1 VAARPRRL
9 IRLIAILALALPA
22 PASASDHRL
31 RAVARGL
38 QREHPC
44 PSTGLTSGRCP
55 GYWRDH
61 IRPARLR
68 RTRRRLEHAVAGD
81 RSQSSQK
88 QDRTPALSGITIDGA
103 CRERVKSRHM
113 ELRSLHYFVRIAELG
128 SITRAAAHLHIAQPA
143 LTRHVQRLEDELEV
157 TLFTRA
163 NRGVR
168 LTEGGQKLLESAQR
182 ILRDL
187 ERAGDEIRAHK
198 AHPSGKVVLAVTPTL
213 CPVVVPELFARM
225 RRHYPMI
232 ELKVV
237 HAGMVRLEEFLV
249 DGRVDMALLSEM
261 SKSRLIR
268 STRLAEEEM
277 VLVTRPRARPPGVV
291 SPAELSRTPLILG
304 DGLRAAMETLLAGRG
319 IELQVEIEL
328 NDHETIRLMV
338 QQGVG
343 ASILPHSSVHRE
355 CARRLAEAHRIT
367 EEGVF
372 RTLAL
377 GVAVNRG
384 ASSARE
390 AVAEIVAQ
398 VLSNIETEGWF
409 RPDFGHREVVRPARA
424 TA

>member
-1 VAARPRRL
+1 
-9 IRLIAILALALPA
+9 
-22 PASASDHRL
+22 
-31 RAVARGL
+31 
-38 QREHPC
+38 
-44 PSTGLTSGRCP
+44 
-55 GYWRDH
+55 
-61 IRPARLR
+61 
-68 RTRRRLEHAVAGD
+68 
-81 RSQSSQK
+81 
-88 QDRTPALSGITIDGA
+88 
-103 CRERVKSRHM
+103 M

-128 SITRAAAHLHIAQPA
+128 SITRAAAHLHVAQPA
-143 LTRHVQRLEDELEV
+143 LTRHVQRLEEELEV
-157 TLFTRA
+157 ALFTRA

-198 AHPSGKVVLAVTPTL
+198 AHPSGKIVLAVTPTL

-225 RRHYPMI
+225 HRHYPMI

-261 SKSRLIR
+261 SRSRLIR

-277 VLVTRPRARPPGVV
+277 VLVTRPRARPSGVV
-291 SPAELSRTPLILG
+291 SPGELRRTPLILG

-319 IELQVEIEL
+319 VELQVETEL

-343 ASILPHSSVHRE
+343 ASILPHSSVYRE
-355 CARRLAEAHRIT
+355 CARGLAEAHRIT
-367 EEGVF
+367 EKGVF

-377 GVAVNRG
+377 GVAANRG

-390 AVAEIVAQ
+390 AVGGIVSG
-398 VLSNIETEGWF
+398 VLSDVEAEG
-409 RPDFGHREVVRPARA
+409 RLRLDLEHPEAIRPARA
-424 TA
+424 RA